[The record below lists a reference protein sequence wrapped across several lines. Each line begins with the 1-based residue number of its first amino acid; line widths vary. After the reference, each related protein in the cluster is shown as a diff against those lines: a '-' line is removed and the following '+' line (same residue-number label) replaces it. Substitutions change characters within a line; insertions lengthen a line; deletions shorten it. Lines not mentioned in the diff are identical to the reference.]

1 MLTDEEKKR
10 NEHKCKSCGKHLD
23 EIKGLKLRIEELEE
37 GLTSQ
42 LNVVL
47 SKVKQQEGKTKIL
60 KDNMKLME

>member
-37 GLTSQ
+37 GLTS
-42 LNVVL
+42 
-47 SKVKQQEGKTKIL
+47 
-60 KDNMKLME
+60 